1 MKNNFNNIWKYV
13 AGGATV
19 LGYQAWYD
27 RITSKNNMTEIKNQ
41 ITDVSTKLDGLSNK
55 IDKCADPVEK
65 AKLLNDQQQAKDY
78 LTNLWDIQNKFHK
91 DCTGLAEKSDKSIS
105 LYDEYNAQFKAA
117 FDKASKHAEDLEKT
131 INNLSSKL
139 MDDHSLSQII
149 NNFKDYLATLSV
161 TDICL
166 VMNIF
171 VSIFIFT
178 CLVSIILAVYG
189 NFLIDKLSLET
200 KYPKLNSI
208 ISLRAK
214 LQHTYVITNT
224 LFILVALI
232 LMFFVNLI
240 TLISG

>member
-1 MKNNFNNIWKYV
+1 MLI
-13 AGGATV
+13 
-19 LGYQAWYD
+19 
-27 RITSKNNMTEIKNQ
+27 
-41 ITDVSTKLDGLSNK
+41 NK
-55 IDKCADPVEK
+55 
-65 AKLLNDQQQAKDY
+65 
-78 LTNLWDIQNKFHK
+78 
-91 DCTGLAEKSDKSIS
+91 
-105 LYDEYNAQFKAA
+105 
-117 FDKASKHAEDLEKT
+117 
-131 INNLSSKL
+131 
-139 MDDHSLSQII
+139 
-149 NNFKDYLATLSV
+149 FKDYLATLSV

-171 VSIFIFT
+171 ISIFIFT